1 LPVIGSTGDHDY
13 DGRRSGMNRVCR
25 VATIVFLF
33 VYLAALALFIIGTF
47 GLFGQDRDPLSA
59 VFLMPLGLPWNLML
73 DVFPD
78 PRRTI
83 RATPRTSGHTPPRSP
98 NGRASHLKYRV

>member
-1 LPVIGSTGDHDY
+1 
-13 DGRRSGMNRVCR
+13 MNRVCR

-33 VYLAALALFIIGTF
+33 VYLAALALFIIGTV

-73 DVFPD
+73 DVFPE
-78 PRRTI
+78 PLWPWLAAAVPALNLMI
-83 RATPRTSGHTPPRSP
+83 LRSICAAL
-98 NGRASHLKYRV
+98 ASAK